1 MSFRPRSVRSL
12 LSALAARA
20 ATPVLLSAG
29 LLATVVSLAGCGG
42 AAVPPKSLVDARQEL
57 AVAKNGVAEQLDP
70 TDVHEAE
77 LALQKAEQ
85 AWNNAPDEPSTNDV
99 AVVAQ
104 RRAQIAEAEAASIKA
119 QHDAEAAKRDLQDVL
134 STQLRSARGQL
145 DQTKQ
150 TLNQTQSAL
159 QQQQATSA
167 AQAQKLADLEAKLK
181 DARDT
186 IAKIAAV
193 KDDDRGMVITL
204 SGEVLF
210 KTGKWDLKAGAMAKL
225 DQIAEALRGK
235 EQPIVV
241 YGFTDNVGT
250 RDNNMD
256 LSQKRA
262 TSVRDYLVGRGI
274 PSDLV
279 TAQGK
284 GPDEP
289 IQDNTSVEGRA
300 ANRRVEIVVQPKKS

>member
-1 MSFRPRSVRSL
+1 MNSRRLSTASMLFVLVGSF
-12 LSALAARA
+12 A
-20 ATPVLLSAG
+20 
-29 LLATVVSLAGCGG
+29 CGG
-42 AAVPPKSLVDARQEL
+42 SLPPPKSLLDARQEL
-57 AVAKNGVAEQLDP
+57 AAAKGGPAAQLDP

-85 AWNNAPDEPSTNDV
+85 AWSNAPDDPNTADV
-99 AVVAQ
+99 IVIAQ
-104 RRAQIAEAEAASIKA
+104 RRAQIAEAEAASLKA
-119 QHDAEAAKRDLQDVL
+119 QQDAEAAKRDLQDVL
-134 STQLRSARGQL
+134 SNQLKSARGQLDQTSKNL

-150 TLNQTQSAL
+150 TLNQTQGAL
-159 QQQQATSA
+159 QQQQAAAA
-167 AQAQKLADLEAKLK
+167 AQAQKLAELEAKLK

-241 YGFTDNVGT
+241 FGFTDNVGT
-250 RDNNMD
+250 RENNMD

-262 TSVRDYLVGRGI
+262 TSVREYLVGRGI
-274 PSDLV
+274 PADLV

>member
-1 MSFRPRSVRSL
+1 MKWSRVAVVAGPLALIGLGAGV
-12 LSALAARA
+12 SA
-20 ATPVLLSAG
+20 
-29 LLATVVSLAGCGG
+29 CG
-42 AAVPPKSLVDARQEL
+42 AAALPPKALVDARSEFQQ
-57 AVAKNGVAEQLDP
+57 AKGGVAIQLDP
-70 TDVHEAE
+70 TDVHEAD

-85 AWNNAPDEPSTNDV
+85 AWANQPDDPDTIDL
-99 AVVAQ
+99 AVIAQ
-104 RRAQIAEAEAASIKA
+104 RKAQIAEAQAAALKS
-119 QHDAEAAKRDLQDVL
+119 QQDTDAAKRELMNVTASALQ
-134 STQLRSARGQL
+134 SARGQL

-150 TLNQTQSAL
+150 ALNKTQEQL
-159 QQQQATSA
+159 QNEQQLSA
-167 AQAQKLADLEAKLK
+167 AQKQQLTDLETKLK

-204 SGEVLF
+204 QGEVLF

-225 DQIAEALRGK
+225 DQIADALRGK

-250 RDNNMD
+250 IDTNMD

-262 TSVRDYLVGRGI
+262 QSVRDYLVTKGI
-274 PSDLV
+274 PQDLI

-284 GPDEP
+284 GPADP
-289 IQDNTSVEGRA
+289 ISDNGSVEGRA
-300 ANRRVEIVVQPKKS
+300 ANRRVELVVQPKKS

>member
-1 MSFRPRSVRSL
+1 MRLTRISMVVAPL
-12 LSALAARA
+12 AL
-20 ATPVLLSAG
+20 
-29 LLATVVSLAGCGG
+29 VSLGACGG
-42 AAVPPKSLVDARQEL
+42 DRPPPKSLVDARTEL
-57 AVAKNGVAEQLDP
+57 ATAKNGIAVKLDP

-85 AWNNAPDEPSTNDV
+85 AWSNAPDEPNTLDF
-99 AVVAQ
+99 AVIAQ
-104 RRAQIAEAEAASIKA
+104 RKAQIAEAEAAVLKA
-119 QHDAEAAKRDLQDVL
+119 QQDAEVAKRELQGVM
-134 STQLRSARGQL
+134 STQLQSARGQL

-150 TLNQTQSAL
+150 ALNKTQEQLQTEQKTADE
-159 QQQQATSA
+159 QRK
-167 AQAQKLADLEAKLK
+167 KLADLEAKLK

-204 SGEVLF
+204 QGEVLF
-210 KTGKWDLKAGAMAKL
+210 PTGKWELKAGAMAKL
-225 DQIAEALRGK
+225 DQIADALRGK
-235 EQPIVV
+235 EQPMVV

-250 RDNNMD
+250 HDNNME

-262 TSVRDYLVGRGI
+262 TSVRDYLASKGI
-274 PSDLV
+274 PQDLI

-284 GPDEP
+284 GPDVP
-289 IQDNTSVEGRA
+289 ISDNNSVEGRA

>member
-1 MSFRPRSVRSL
+1 MNARSL
-12 LSALAARA
+12 STGLASLAALALPLALAA
-20 ATPVLLSAG
+20 SA
-29 LLATVVSLAGCGG
+29 AGCGG
-42 AAVPPKSLVDARQEL
+42 SGLPPKSLLDARQEL
-57 AVAKNGVAEQLDP
+57 ANAKNGVAGQLDP

-77 LALQKAEQ
+77 LALQRAEQ
-85 AWNNAPDEPSTNDV
+85 AWSNAPDEPNTVD
-99 AVVAQ
+99 AATVAQ

-119 QHDAEAAKRDLQDVL
+119 QKDADQAKRDLQDFL
-134 STQLRSARGQL
+134 SSQLKNARGQL

-241 YGFTDNVGT
+241 FGFTDNVGT

-262 TSVRDYLVGRGI
+262 GSVRDYLVGRGI

-284 GPDEP
+284 GPDDP

>member
-1 MSFRPRSVRSL
+1 MNFRRPVIAV
-12 LSALAARA
+12 ALA
-20 ATPVLLSAG
+20 G
-29 LLATVVSLAGCGG
+29 LAGTFACGSSLP
-42 AAVPPKSLVDARQEL
+42 PPKSLVDARAEF
-57 AVAKNGVAEQLDP
+57 AAAKGGIAAQLDP
-70 TDVHEAE
+70 TDVHEAD
-77 LALQKAEQ
+77 LALQRAES
-85 AWNNAPDEPSTNDV
+85 AWSSAPDDPNTNDL
-99 AVVAQ
+99 AVIAQ
-104 RRAQIAEAEAASIKA
+104 RKAQIAQAEAAAMKA
-119 QHDAEAAKRDLQDVL
+119 QQDTEAAKRDLQDVL
-134 STQLRSARGQL
+134 SSQLKSARGQL
-145 DQTKQ
+145 DQTSKNLDQ
-150 TLNQTQSAL
+150 TKHALNDTQSAL
-159 QQQQATSA
+159 QQQQAAAA
-167 AQAQKLADLEAKLK
+167 AQAQKLAELEAKLK

-225 DQIAEALRGK
+225 DQIAEALKGK
-235 EQPIVV
+235 EQPIVIF
-241 YGFTDNVGT
+241 GFTDNVGT

-262 TSVRDYLVGRGI
+262 NSVREYIISRGI
-274 PSDLV
+274 PADLV

-300 ANRRVEIVVQPKKS
+300 ANRRVEIIVQPKKS

>member
-1 MSFRPRSVRSL
+1 V
-12 LSALAARA
+12 A
-20 ATPVLLSAG
+20 
-29 LLATVVSLAGCGG
+29 CGG
-42 AAVPPKSLVDARQEL
+42 AAPPPKSLVDARNEL
-57 AVAKNGVAEQLDP
+57 ASAKGGLAAQLDP

-77 LALQKAEQ
+77 LALRKAED
-85 AWNNAPDEPSTNDV
+85 AWSNAPDDPNTNDTIV
-99 AVVAQ
+99 IAQ
-104 RRAQIAEAEAASIKA
+104 RKAQIAEAEASAMKA
-119 QHDAEAAKRDLQDVL
+119 GQDAEASKHALQDVL
-134 STQLRSARGQL
+134 SSQLKSARGQL
-145 DQTKQ
+145 DQTNRNLDQTKQ
-150 TLNQTQSAL
+150 SLTQTQSAL
-159 QQQQATSA
+159 QQQQQTNS
-167 AQAQKLADLEAKLK
+167 AQAQKLTELEAKLK

-235 EQPIVV
+235 EQPIVIFG
-241 YGFTDNVGT
+241 YTDNVGT

-262 TSVRDYLVGRGI
+262 GSVRDYLVSRGI
-274 PSDLV
+274 PADLV

-284 GPDEP
+284 GPDDP
-289 IQDNTSVEGRA
+289 IQENTSVEGRA
-300 ANRRVEIVVQPKKS
+300 ANRRVEIIVQPKKS